1 MSRSTWS
8 TSPQQFYN
16 TYVGEMNLARNND
29 NELVSKIDETNKMKN
44 KLKILKTVESPL
56 PPEPYP
62 QTLPTITDANGVCV
76 NDSAQCVDGATI
88 TFTGTDFL

>member
-29 NELVSKIDETNKMKN
+29 NELVSKIDETNKIRQSN
-44 KLKILKTVESPL
+44 GILKPTKRYVG
-56 PPEPYP
+56 
-62 QTLPTITDANGVCV
+62 TLIIGERKGQPG
-76 NDSAQCVDGATI
+76 
-88 TFTGTDFL
+88 